1 MSLSSTPG
9 SAKKMIYLESK
20 KAYVPLQVSGDTK
33 THPNTKTLP
42 TLGKLLT
49 VCKGER
55 FLLPNNILVQWL
67 LVERDIKHND
77 NKNEND
83 DDDDIMAVPL
93 WGFVPVE
100 CLTPES
106 RAFIGATCSM
116 CKFNNQAKQENS
128 LMVLKLAR
136 TEQQLHEALEK
147 NKLLNQRLVEKGEHL
162 EDAKRQIDVLNAKL
176 DREMQCSSELYHK
189 VKDLELLLE
198 KFKTGAPPVVTDD
211 NDNELL
217 FNSSIFDESL
227 EQLEEHL
234 KRSSTPIGDLMLS
247 CTLCNERIR
256 IEELE
261 SHSSKCSADSARK
274 VKNGKEIKP
283 SPQPMLV
290 ATVTCAR
297 RESMQANIDTDC
309 PFKVIC
315 KTTIPE
321 FKKTLLTCERTKEDF
336 EWFRKALEEFH
347 PERVIPPL
355 TFHYD
360 LTVNLREIQRFLS
373 RICSHKILKGDPL
386 VRKFFT
392 ATHKE
397 LEKFKKSFHKKI
409 PKYLKHQKPAIEVVD
424 KDGILCKTQIYIAQ
438 LIENLLSLTEF
449 FKTNNDNKT
458 IDSLSKCFLQLSA
471 GETNETY
478 LKTVANGLSGIIAE
492 LENKKNVIY
501 DESVL
506 AEDLESI
513 LEFVKS
519 ADELLYRVECSVNT
533 FLYWEEEIR
542 VFEEMKSEG
551 LVTSTNGKDIT
562 QLWTEASSNCRT
574 AKEELEY
581 MCRQL
586 SEELSEFD
594 IRKEQ
599 ELKQIFIEYA
609 ESRCDV
615 FEKMQSKWFGVKLML
630 NTDIV
635 PDMRAVDF
643 KK

>member
-1 MSLSSTPG
+1 MDDENLQVAVKKVSI
-9 SAKKMIYLESK
+9 AKKIRKAISFENAEAFFKILEAENGVIRRTMSWINLRK
-20 KAYVPLQVSGDTK
+20 KTSGNLDSERKCHSHREGMRRRSVSVTDSESDFQFEFSGLMPVPSSCPQTRRCTSLR
-33 THPNTKTLP
+33 
-42 TLGKLLT
+42 
-49 VCKGER
+49 E
-55 FLLPNNILVQWL
+55 
-67 LVERDIKHND
+67 
-77 NKNEND
+77 
-83 DDDDIMAVPL
+83 
-93 WGFVPVE
+93 
-100 CLTPES
+100 
-106 RAFIGATCSM
+106 
-116 CKFNNQAKQENS
+116 QAKQENS

-198 KFKTGAPPVVTDD
+198 NFKTGAPPVVTDD

-217 FNSSIFDESL
+217 FNSSTFDESL

-355 TFHYD
+355 TFHCD

-373 RICSHKILKGDPL
+373 RICSHKMLKGDPL

-424 KDGILCKTQIYIAQ
+424 KDGILFKTQIYIAQ

-449 FKTNNDNKT
+449 FKTNNDKT

-478 LKTVANGLSGIIAE
+478 LMTVANGLSGIIAE

-562 QLWTEASSNCRT
+562 QLWAEASSNCRT
-574 AKEELEY
+574 AKDELEY

-635 PDMRAVDF
+635 PGMRAVDF